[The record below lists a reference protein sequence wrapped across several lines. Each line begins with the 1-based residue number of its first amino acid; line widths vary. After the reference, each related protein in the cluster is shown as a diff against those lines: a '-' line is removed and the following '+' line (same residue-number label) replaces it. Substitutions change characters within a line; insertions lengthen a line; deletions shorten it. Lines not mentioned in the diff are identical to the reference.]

1 MFIEVCII
9 FNDFFVSFLI
19 QDNNCRMVQCIK
31 LYFVLV
37 YLREPEVMSLNF
49 AEEPPGRSPHS
60 IRKNSK
66 NSPLVSFPS
75 AWQMNTK
82 TRCICN
88 VFNKRTKL
96 IIYGPRRQLISPVCY
111 QEYSKSYG
119 WFEWKWLQYWWMV
132 QFRCDNLL
140 ELIKFWIQE
149 YVEKIFSIVR
159 EDKIWTLASYL
170 YK

>member
-1 MFIEVCII
+1 
-9 FNDFFVSFLI
+9 
-19 QDNNCRMVQCIK
+19 MVQCNK

-75 AWQMNTK
+75 AWQMNTN

-88 VFNKRTKL
+88 VCNKITKL
-96 IIYGPRRQLISPVCY
+96 IIYSPRRQLISLVCFSLLPGIFKKLWMIWMKMVTVLVHGSI
-111 QEYSKSYG
+111 QMWEPFGVNAVLDPGIYG
-119 WFEWKWLQYWWMV
+119 K
-132 QFRCDNLL
+132 N
-140 ELIKFWIQE
+140 I
-149 YVEKIFSIVR
+149 
-159 EDKIWTLASYL
+159 
-170 YK
+170 